1 MLHECNNSSS
11 DIHASDVQYQ
21 SKSFDTTHTHSHLS
35 YMCCFGKTGR
45 NNEIKLNTNQTSDMT
60 APTKHWQHTIQTL
73 NIKKWQRKPTNYT
86 IIIQHRTIIK
96 WRFILLPTIYDD
108 ELSSISFCHTKRVAN
123 IVEQILGKLQL
134 HWHAWYLKSNARYLA
149 GSTFL
154 QQGKSHTSHTKQRR
168 CQCKTI
174 IKPWQP
180 GTYYLLS
187 CHLHLSDSEGQHN
200 INKLETCSFP
210 GNHDLHTHE
219 FVVPLFE

>member
-1 MLHECNNSSS
+1 MLPTFNTNPKVSIRHIHIHICHTCVALVKRDETMKSNSTQ
-11 DIHASDVQYQ
+11 IKLRIWQHP
-21 SKSFDTTHTHSHLS
+21 
-35 YMCCFGKTGR
+35 R
-45 NNEIKLNTNQTSDMT
+45 NIDNTLNTNT
-60 APTKHWQHTIQTL
+60 H
-73 NIKKWQRKPTNYT
+73 NIKKWQRKPTNNT